1 MWKCVEDTLR
11 TVVLPALSDEF
22 ARASVV
28 HLVGLARYASER
40 GPDPSAAR
48 VAEVAAALDALS
60 HHALVAR
67 RWTPTCQR
75 TPDAV
80 MDVAADVLADCVGIA
95 DDDADHDAAA
105 QVRAALRTL
114 LVTHLDEDLAGNAV
128 LLSAFRGRLP
138 DA

>member
-28 HLVGLARYASER
+28 HLVGLARYATER
-40 GPDPSAAR
+40 GPDHSVQR

-67 RWTPTCQR
+67 HWTPTSPR

-80 MDVAADVLADCVGIA
+80 MDVAAYVLADCAGIVGD
-95 DDDADHDAAA
+95 DDDAAAD
-105 QVRAALRTL
+105 VRAALRTL